1 MIEAGY
7 YTYDDLKAIDR
18 LLHLTLGFLK
28 SEYKIYGLCSL
39 IRKMYI
45 INIIDN
51 NEYYLIKDY
60 ILNNPPENRYNS
72 RWFFKSGLKRVRIKY
87 LLELIKN
94 L

>member
-7 YTYDDLKAIDR
+7 YTYNDLKAIDR
-18 LLHLTLGFLK
+18 LLRLTLDFLK
-28 SEYKIYGLCSL
+28 SEYKIYGLCHL
-39 IRKMYI
+39 VRKMLA
-45 INIIDN
+45 INIIDRY
-51 NEYYLIKDY
+51 EYNLIKDY
-60 ILNNPPENRYNS
+60 ILSNPPENRYNS